1 MISIE
6 QWRGRIGSFYREK
19 VHGIV
24 SHTKATPFTSSALFL
39 SLIQAMMSAAVIS
52 ILLIIGGVESNPGPP
67 VVTPKGEFLTDCYNR
82 YLYMLI
88 KLCYKTINFNS

>member
-6 QWRGRIGSFYREK
+6 QWRGRIGSFYRVK
-19 VHGIV
+19 VHCIV

-67 VVTPKGEFLTDCYNR
+67 VVTPNGEFST
-82 YLYMLI
+82 
-88 KLCYKTINFNS
+88 KLLQSISNYAHYCVKHFVK

>member
-6 QWRGRIGSFYREK
+6 QWRGRIGSFYRVK
-19 VHGIV
+19 VHCAV

-52 ILLIIGGVESNPGPP
+52 ILLTIGGVESNPGPP
-67 VVTPKGEFLTDCYNR
+67 VETQKGEFLT
-82 YLYMLI
+82 
-88 KLCYKTINFNS
+88 KLLQSILNYDKTHSVKHFVK